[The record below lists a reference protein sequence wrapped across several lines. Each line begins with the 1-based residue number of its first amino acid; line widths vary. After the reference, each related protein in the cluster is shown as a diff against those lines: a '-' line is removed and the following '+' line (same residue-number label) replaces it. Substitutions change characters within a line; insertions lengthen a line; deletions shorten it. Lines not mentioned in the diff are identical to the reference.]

1 MKTNKLAA
9 GALALA
15 LGLGAI
21 APSYAA
27 AKDEVNKAVGTLT
40 EEQKDNHKIKR

>member
-15 LGLGAI
+15 LGLGAVTP
-21 APSYAA
+21 AFAA
-27 AKDEVNKAVGTLT
+27 DSTKTGNEKKKVKF
-40 EEQKDNHKIKR
+40 

>member
-27 AKDEVNKAVGTLT
+27 AKDEVNKAVGTYRRT
-40 EEQKDNHKIKR
+40 KRYNHKIKR